1 MHGNPFTLNRLQCLE
16 KKSKPL
22 TVYRRNVYL
31 LSPTAVR
38 DIPHFPM
45 YAIRG
50 GSRTYHLVNTNTG
63 LTLCGLPTLPVR
75 IRRKNGTGLTH
86 TPTRPLDAI
95 LCKHCLRLSAPE
107 DQSHA

>member
-1 MHGNPFTLNRLQCLE
+1 
-16 KKSKPL
+16 
-22 TVYRRNVYL
+22 
-31 LSPTAVR
+31 
-38 DIPHFPM
+38 M

-50 GSRTYHLVNTNTG
+50 GSRTYHLVNTRTG

-107 DQSHA
+107 DQVTLNQDTEVSSPRGVASIKKRRSVN